1 MQLELDIIAGKEE
14 DDEEQEEP
22 EEMSEIERQLLE
34 VDSKAND

>member
-14 DDEEQEEP
+14 DEEE

-34 VDSKAND
+34 VDKKANEEL

>member
-14 DDEEQEEP
+14 EDEQE

-34 VDSKAND
+34 VDQKANDEL

>member
-14 DDEEQEEP
+14 EDEEE

-34 VDSKAND
+34 VDQKANDEL

>member
-14 DDEEQEEP
+14 EDEEE

-34 VDSKAND
+34 VDKKANLEL